1 MKVSRAVTAVT
12 AYIITTTSLG
22 SIMVYLNPLLR
33 LIGNESRIVNDSES
47 IAVIESTTFQQNTDK
62 KMININKTVA

>member
-12 AYIITTTSLG
+12 TYIITTTSLG

>member
-1 MKVSRAVTAVT
+1 
-12 AYIITTTSLG
+12 
-22 SIMVYLNPLLR
+22 MVYLNPLLR